1 MNKGQSKRRRR
12 LVRLHLSVPESF
24 VAAIDGYAK
33 ERGLVSRSEAIRQ
46 CMSQLVGGNKVDPS
60 IKVRT

>member
-1 MNKGQSKRRRR
+1 MQKSQSKRRRR

-46 CMSQLVGGNKVDPS
+46 GMSQIVGGNNVNPT
-60 IKVRT
+60 IRVRT